1 MNLDLSFR
9 DLPITSYSDLER
21 AIRMLLS
28 SHPLL
33 APLVAHIDSQA
44 CEIDYSSLYVPGD
57 ELCGATFRSGD
68 WMDAV
73 NHTVDALVSFN
84 NERWNFAP
92 GGAPLRIDPSAARLV
107 ALCLYMEQDLVEAQ
121 VTDRGLVVL
130 SSTGDWKVSIWKS
143 GNAYY
148 LPEVTTLGR
157 WSLKSSAREAFAALV
172 GEGE

>member
-1 MNLDLSFR
+1 MSLDLSFR
-9 DLPITSYSDLER
+9 VLPITSYADLER

-28 SHPLL
+28 AHPLL

-57 ELCGATFRSGD
+57 EPDGATFRSGD
-68 WMDAV
+68 WLDAV

-92 GGAPLRIDPSAARLV
+92 GGAPPRIDPSAARLV
-107 ALCLYMEQDLVEAQ
+107 ATCLYVAQGLEEAQ
-121 VTDRGLVVL
+121 VTDRRLVVL
-130 SSTGDWKVSIWKS
+130 SSTGDWEVSIWKS

-157 WSLKSSAREAFAALV
+157 WSLESSAREAFAALAD
-172 GEGE
+172 EGE